1 MKSFI
6 TLLCLALLPCLVTSQ
21 TSPENALEELLPWFS
36 SQQVNVRDFA
46 LSPDGEE
53 IYFTVESFKKNISFI
68 VVSKDNDG
76 DWSQPEIVSFSGQ
89 FRDIEPAFSPDGN
102 SLYFASNRPLDDT
115 STKPKD
121 YDIWMVSREN
131 KNAPWSAPKNL
142 GAPVNSEAE
151 EFYPSITTSKNLYFT
166 ATLEDTKGREDI
178 YVCEY
183 KDGHY
188 LPPKSLSKAVN
199 TLAYEFNAWVAP
211 DESLIIFSSYGR
223 EDGNGGGDLYYSL
236 KDEQGNWQPSL
247 NFDKPVNSDKLDYC
261 PFYDLKTKMLYFTSE
276 RTEVQKSY
284 SEKLSFKKFLK
295 EISQSANGLG
305 RIYKV
310 SWEFED

>member
-6 TLLCLALLPCLVTSQ
+6 TLLCLVLFPGLVTSQ
-21 TSPENALEELLPWFS
+21 TSPENALENLLPWFS
-36 SQQVNVRDFA
+36 KQQVNVRDFA
-46 LSPDGEE
+46 LSPDGHE

-68 VVSKDNDG
+68 VVSKDNEG

-115 STKPKD
+115 SAKPKD
-121 YDIWMVSREN
+121 YDIWMVSRKN
-131 KNAPWSAPKNL
+131 KNAPWSEPKNL

-151 EFYPSITTSKNLYFT
+151 EFYPSITSSKNLYFT

-178 YVCEY
+178 YICEY
-183 KDGHY
+183 KDGRY
-188 LPPKSLSKAVN
+188 LPPRSLSKAVN

-211 DESLIIFSSYGR
+211 DESLIIFSSFGR

-236 KDEQGNWQPSL
+236 KDEQGKWQPSL
-247 NFDKPVNSDKLDYC
+247 NFNKPVNSNKLDYC
-261 PFYDLKTKMLYFTSE
+261 PFYDLKTKTLYFTSE
-276 RTEVQKSY
+276 RTDVQQSY
-284 SEKLSFKKFLK
+284 SEKLTFKEFLK

-310 SWEFED
+310 SWDFGE